1 LFPLIDD
8 KRTVKKGS
16 GFDDEKLGRAA
27 CDYLLTRLKPSN
39 GEQPLPEWYQ
49 LNPAAAAAAATTT
62 TATTVST
69 SKPDQATQGN
79 DSQTLVS
86 DVKPKEAAETA
97 ATDTAVIM
105 EQQAIIDKLSHD
117 TWELIEKCPPEG
129 LLNENKWFVEF
140 NERKKLVQESSS
152 AAVANDE
159 ANDGGGIET
168 SPPAP
173 SPTTATTT
181 TTTTTGEESSDR
193 IKATEENNQDNLKV
207 NSTVKNQDVKDVKE
221 GKSTNKST
229 ASTSTTTSVK
239 QPPPTLSSTKK
250 VAPAPS
256 TSKESTKT
264 PPSKVASLKRGKSN
278 KVAPS

>member
-49 LNPAAAAAAATTT
+49 LNPTTTAATTT
-62 TATTVST
+62 TTTTVRT
-69 SKPDQATQGN
+69 SKSDQATQGN
-79 DSQTLVS
+79 DSHTLVS

-152 AAVANDE
+152 ATVANDE
-159 ANDGGGIET
+159 ANDEGGIET
-168 SPPAP
+168 SPPVP
-173 SPTTATTT
+173 SPTATA
-181 TTTTTGEESSDR
+181 TTTTGEESSDM
-193 IKATEENNQDNLKV
+193 IKATEENNQDNVKV
-207 NSTVKNQDVKDVKE
+207 NNTMKNQDVKDVKE

-239 QPPPTLSSTKK
+239 QSPPPSLSSTKK